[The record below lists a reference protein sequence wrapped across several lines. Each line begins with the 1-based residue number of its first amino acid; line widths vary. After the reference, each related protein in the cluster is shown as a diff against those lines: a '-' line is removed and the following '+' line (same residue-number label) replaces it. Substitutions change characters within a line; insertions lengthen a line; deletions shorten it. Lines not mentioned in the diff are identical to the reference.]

1 MERAFRLAGLLR
13 LRELQE
19 DQAAAQL
26 AASNA
31 ALRAAEQHRHDLRTT
46 LLGHT
51 LPEHAD
57 ARDWRLS
64 LTGRAALSHLV
75 ADAGVAVADAGY
87 RVEADT
93 ADWSAA
99 RGRSVGLEKLR
110 EKHREALAVEDGRAE
125 QLSLDEIASR
135 RASTAMAAGGTRQGR

>member
-26 AASNA
+26 AAYHA
-31 ALRAAEQHRHDLRTT
+31 ALRAAEQHRRDLMTS
-46 LLGHT
+46 LVGHT
-51 LPEHAD
+51 LPAHAE

-75 ADAGVAVADAGY
+75 ADAAVAVADAGY
-87 RVEADT
+87 RVGQDT
-93 ADWSAA
+93 AGWSAA

-110 EKHREALAVEDGRAE
+110 DKHREALAVEDGRTE
-125 QLSLDEIASR
+125 QLALDEIASR
-135 RASTAMAAGGTRQGR
+135 GPRTVPTGSAARAGR